1 MGFFSRFKGR
11 RNEDRDDA
19 DGDAGSDLPGSD
31 DSVSPPHGEAPGT
44 LRGDGGSGGS
54 DGDAGGAASGA
65 EENDDVGKRQ
75 LHEPPQAGGADKTD
89 VPGPAGRVD
98 NDSDYDGGGGGGGG
112 GNGSSVGDNNDR
124 DNDGHNNGHNNGN
137 DGGKGKPDPAAESAR
152 DDGPDAGASS
162 AHRGA
167 PDAHTAEKRELG
179 DDDDDV
185 AAQGT
190 KTPRGHGSELGRQQV
205 GNEED
210 IAQRIE
216 KVKEEYGA
224 SVKSLME
231 TKRELNQKKDEM
243 SATKAS
249 LERLRAETDEKQKLR
264 AKTEAETAEKKK
276 ELARVQARVE
286 EALLSH
292 GELEKKISAGQHT
305 LSVLKTQQ
313 AETERELE
321 EINARL
327 YNAREELSRQEQF
340 PEPGALS
347 SAERAFIQGGT
358 GSAAGQETPGA
369 APGRDAPQPRQEG
382 ESQRYAGVVEAASV
396 VVASLKSKLGLM
408 QKELEAAQLMLD
420 QERARHE
427 DTKRK
432 LESLMGREN
441 PGK

>member
-11 RNEDRDDA
+11 QNEDRDDT

-44 LRGDGGSGGS
+44 LKGDGGSDGS
-54 DGDAGGAASGA
+54 DGGAGGAASDA

-75 LHEPPQAGGADKTD
+75 LHELPQAGGADKTD
-89 VPGPAGRVD
+89 VSGPAGRVD
-98 NDSDYDGGGGGGGG
+98 DDSNYDGGDGGGSSSGS
-112 GNGSSVGDNNDR
+112 GNDSSVGGNNDHDNNDHND
-124 DNDGHNNGHNNGN
+124 DNDG
-137 DGGKGKPDPAAESAR
+137 DKGKPDPAAESAS
-152 DDGPDAGASS
+152 DDGPDAGANS
-162 AHRGA
+162 AHPGA
-167 PDAHTAEKRELG
+167 PDARPAEKRELG
-179 DDDDDV
+179 DDV
-185 AAQGT
+185 AVQGT
-190 KTPRGHGSELGRQQV
+190 KMLREHDSELRRQQIR
-205 GNEED
+205 NEDD
-210 IAQRIE
+210 IAQRIK

-276 ELARVQARVE
+276 ELARVQTLVE

-292 GELEKKISAGQHT
+292 GELEEQISAGQHT

-347 SAERAFIQGGT
+347 SAERAFIQGGKE
-358 GSAAGQETPGA
+358 SAVGQETPGA
-369 APGRDAPQPRQEG
+369 TPGRDAPQPRQEG

-396 VVASLKSKLGLM
+396 VVASLKSKLGMM
-408 QKELEAAQLMLD
+408 QKELEAAQLMLE
-420 QERARHE
+420 QERAQHE
-427 DTKRK
+427 ATKRK
-432 LESLMGREN
+432 LESLMSRDN
-441 PGK
+441 PGQ